1 MRAKAELIPDC
12 DIHGEAMYRNERPAR
27 ELGLAGSR
35 DVVVWCCALPGCR
48 RYFEGSVG
56 YRDALPGSCETR
68 ATPRCHHEGAFLV
81 VQRRLGS
88 YICPV
93 AGCTTV
99 SLWNTGISPDLPL
112 AAGGS
117 AGKAESVGRIVAAM
131 ASMHAPQLFTR
142 PPEEDPKQLDAGIAA
157 MRQLG
162 QVLDET
168 KPDALIIFAS
178 DHMETFF
185 LRTVPTFAILAGDQA
200 TAAFAGRTWSPP
212 IHRDLAEA
220 LLEELVRRD
229 FDMAYSQDADLGHS
243 FAAVFEWILAE
254 RQIPVVPILVNTY
267 LPPLPSARRCAMLG
281 KAVAE
286 IIRTSRTERVAILAS
301 GGMSHYPGTSKY
313 YKPAYDFDRWCLRE
327 LENSHS
333 ESFLNLTSEQL
344 DEVGNTEMLPWALAL
359 GAIGEQHLE
368 LLSYQPTSHHGHA
381 VVRFHA
387 GAKVNAELAQPYA
400 FQNHPYHFYN
410 HPPVSAYKLN
420 KLLYDSR
427 FKPHMRARLLE
438 DAEAVAMEYGLNAIH
453 TRALVRSLEF
463 RHIDTDK
470 PGQDADPLVEA
481 GAHPIGALMAI
492 HGLQQDKRRVRT
504 SAAQMV
510 TA

>member
-1 MRAKAELIPDC
+1 MRAKPELIPDC
-12 DIHGEAMYRNERPAR
+12 DIHGEAMHRDERPAR

-35 DVVVWCCALPGCR
+35 DVIVWCCAVAGCR

-56 YRDALPGSCETR
+56 YRDVPLPGSER
-68 ATPRCHHEGAFLV
+68 HPTPQCRQEGAFLV
-81 VQRRLGS
+81 VQRNLGS

-93 AGCTTV
+93 AGCATTH
-99 SLWNTGISPDLPL
+99 SWNTSVSDNRQL
-112 AAGGS
+112 AARAS
-117 AGKAESVGRIVAAM
+117 NGKEESVGQIVAAM

-142 PPEEDPKQLDAGIAA
+142 PPEEDPKQLDAGITA

-162 QVLDET
+162 KVLDDT
-168 KPDALIIFAS
+168 QPDALIIFAS

-200 TAAFAGRTWSPP
+200 TTAFAGKTWNPP
-212 IHRDLAEA
+212 IHRGLAEA
-220 LLEELVRRD
+220 LLEQLVRRD

-243 FAAVFEWILAE
+243 FAAIFEWIVAE

-267 LPPLPSARRCAMLG
+267 LPPLPSPRRCAALG
-281 KAVAE
+281 KAIAE

-301 GGMSHYPGTSKY
+301 GGMSHYPGTWKY

-327 LENSHS
+327 LENSRS
-333 ESFLNLTSEQL
+333 ESFLNLTPEQL

-381 VVRFHA
+381 VVRFRP
-387 GAKVNAELAQPYA
+387 GAKVNAEPAQPYT

-410 HPPVSAYKLN
+410 HPPLAAYKLN

-427 FKPHMRARLLE
+427 FKTHMRVRLLQDPE
-438 DAEAVAMEYGLNAIH
+438 KVAVEYGLDAIH
-453 TRALVRSLEF
+453 THALVQSLEF
-463 RHIDTDK
+463 RHIDTDM
-470 PGQDADPLVEA
+470 PGRDADPLVQA
-481 GAHPIGALMAI
+481 GAHPVGALMAI
-492 HGLQQDKRRVRT
+492 HGLQQEKRAARA
-504 SAAQMV
+504 SAAQMI